1 MKIVNIL
8 IADDHK
14 IVRQGISS
22 LLESMQGFEIVGEAS
37 NGEEAVQLT
46 RKLNPDLIIMD
57 INMPLLDGVDAS
69 YEIRKFNQKIK
80 ILILTMMEDEQY
92 IFDAL
97 SAGINGYLFKL
108 SGIDELSTAVR
119 TISEGENYFDF
130 RVTNILLNKSK
141 RLKAD
146 TVVLSKRELEIL
158 KLIVKGLTSKQI
170 GIQLFIS
177 QFTAQK
183 HRKNII
189 RKLNVSGTAELVKYA
204 IQHGLA
210 ENS

>member
-1 MKIVNIL
+1 MKSVKIL

-22 LLESMQGFEIVGEAS
+22 LLESMEGFEIICEAS
-37 NGEEAVQLT
+37 NGLETVKLT
-46 RKLNPDLIIMD
+46 KELNPDLIVMD
-57 INMPLLDGVDAS
+57 INMPLMDGVDAC
-69 YEIRKFNQKIK
+69 YEIRKFNKKIK

-108 SGIDELSTAVR
+108 SGIDELSAAVK

-130 RVTNILLNKSK
+130 RVTNILLNKRK
-141 RLKAD
+141 RLSED
-146 TVVLSKRELEIL
+146 TALLSKRESEIL
-158 KLIVKGLTSKQI
+158 RLIVKGFTSKQI
-170 GIQLFIS
+170 GLQLFIS

-189 RKLNVSGTAELVKYA
+189 RKLKVSGTAELVKYA
-204 IQHGLA
+204 IQHGLV
-210 ENS
+210 ENN